1 MPFISEAN
9 ARALCA
15 TAFTQL
21 GMSAEDAAIVA
32 DNQVFASLRG
42 IDTHGIFGGL
52 PGYLGRIKMGA
63 VRPGTD
69 IRIVRENDTIATVD
83 AGAAAGAVSG
93 VFCMDLAIE
102 KARKHGL
109 GAVAAYNCNHYGAAS
124 YYAVRALAHD
134 MVGLTVCN
142 GTPRVVPFGGREGL
156 LGANPISFAIPSQDT
171 WPIIGDMSTSI
182 VAAGQLAKA
191 RRRGQS
197 IPLGWALDLDGN
209 PTTDPEV
216 GGRGLLLPMGG
227 HKGYALSLLVST
239 LAGALTGGLVGREIP
254 RDPGPDSPNFVSHF
268 FMAINA
274 PEFSSTETFTGKVS
288 TLVRDAKSV
297 RPAEGVAEVLVP
309 GEPELRTERERR
321 QTGIP
326 CTDREWQGL
335 KEALARHGLDA
346 DDLERRYGPTATA
359 VG

>member
-1 MPFISEAN
+1 MLFISEAK
-9 ARALCA
+9 ARALCT

-21 GMSAEDAAIVA
+21 GMRPEDAAVVA

-42 IDTHGIFGGL
+42 IDSHGIFGGL
-52 PGYLGRIKMGA
+52 PGYVIRIRQGH

-69 IRIVRENDTIATVD
+69 IRVVRENETMATVD

-102 KARKHGL
+102 KALRYGL

-124 YYAVRALAHD
+124 YYPVRALPHN
-134 MVGLTVCN
+134 MIGLTVCN

-156 LGANPISFAIPSQDT
+156 LGANPISFAIPNKDG

-209 PTTDPEV
+209 PTTDPEI
-216 GGRGLLLPMGG
+216 GGQGYLLPMGG
-227 HKGYALSLLVST
+227 HKGYGLSLLVST
-239 LAGALTGGLVGREIP
+239 LAGAVVGGLVGREIP
-254 RDPGPDSPNFVSHF
+254 RDPGPDSPNFVCHF

-274 PEFSSTETFTGKVS
+274 PEFSSADTFTGKVS
-288 TLVRDAKSV
+288 TLVRDAKSIK
-297 RPAEGVAEVLVP
+297 PAEGVAEVLVP
-309 GEPELRTERERR
+309 GEPELRTERERKEK
-321 QTGIP
+321 GIP
-326 CTDREWQGL
+326 CTEHEWQTL
-335 KEALARHGLDA
+335 KEALAKNGLDA
-346 DDLERRYGPTATA
+346 DGLERLYGPTA
-359 VG
+359 G